1 MKQAKQLSSWC
12 YRAVNCP
19 VLVAAVIIFVF
30 FLVVVL
36 PGMAG
41 GLSELAGTDVSPDT
55 SFIYSAEELYGMAE
69 MYGEEGRSY
78 YIYSRFTFDLIWPA
92 AYLFFLAA
100 SVSYLFRYLHP
111 NNHWRLVNLLPFA
124 GAVFDILENSA
135 ASLVMYRYP
144 LPTAVIAQLAP
155 IFTFI
160 KWFFIVLSFLAL
172 VAGFVLSLLRLLQNK
187 KVDA

>member
-1 MKQAKQLSSWC
+1 MKQVKQLSSWC
-12 YRAVNCP
+12 YQVVTCP
-19 VLVAAVIIFVF
+19 VLVAAVMIFIF

-41 GLSELAGTDVSPDT
+41 SLAELTGTELSPDT
-55 SFIYSAEELYGMAE
+55 SVFYSAEELYGMAE
-69 MYGEEGRSY
+69 SYGEEGRAF

-100 SVSYLFRYLHP
+100 SVSYLFRYLQP
-111 NNHWRLVNLLPFA
+111 DNPWRLVNLLPFA
-124 GAVFDILENSA
+124 GALFDILENSA

-155 IFTFI
+155 VFTFF
-160 KWFFIVLSFLAL
+160 KWYFIVLSFMAL
-172 VAGFVLSLLRLLQNK
+172 MAGFLLFLLRLLQNK
-187 KVDA
+187 KVEV